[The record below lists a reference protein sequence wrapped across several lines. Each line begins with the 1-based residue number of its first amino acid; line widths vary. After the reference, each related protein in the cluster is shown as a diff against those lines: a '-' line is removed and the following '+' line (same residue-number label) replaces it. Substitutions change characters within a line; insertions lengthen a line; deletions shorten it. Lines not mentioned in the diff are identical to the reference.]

1 MARNS
6 YMQSSYGS
14 PSMMPPVIMAL
25 IAINV
30 LVYLLDTVILS
41 PTTIVL
47 GGNEFAFGVL
57 SKYGALWPVGSDY
70 YAPWQYVTTMFLH
83 ASPLH
88 LFFNMFILWMFG
100 LEVAN
105 MWGTKRFILFYL
117 LCGLG
122 ASALHTAITAMN
134 GGGAPAVGASGAISG
149 VVVAFAM
156 LFPNRII
163 LLFFFLPMKAKWAA
177 LFYVAMD
184 LYLGIQSTPGDNIA
198 HFAHLGGA
206 ITGFILLKTGL
217 HSVLLSKLERKKTA
231 ERPPVAAPPPR
242 APLSQTDSRQ
252 HATIVDARF
261 REITPPAPM
270 PPSRNA
276 IRTFDYGDQ
285 QAQIDALLD
294 KVSQYGYNSLTD
306 EEKQTLMDVS
316 RRME

>member
-1 MARNS
+1 MDRNS
-6 YMQSSYGS
+6 YTQPSYGR

-30 LVYLLDTVILS
+30 IVFVIDLYVVKNNLLS
-41 PTTIVL
+41 
-47 GGNEFAFGVL
+47 A
-57 SKYGALWPVGSDY
+57 YGALWPVGSEY
-70 YAPWQYVTTMFLH
+70 FEPWQYLTTMFLH
-83 ASPLH
+83 ATPAH
-88 LFFNMFILWMFG
+88 LMINMFVLWMFG
-100 LEVAN
+100 LEIAG
-105 MWGTKRFILFYL
+105 MWGTKRFLLFYL

-122 ASALHTAITAMN
+122 ASALHSAITAIS
-134 GGGAPAVGASGAISG
+134 GGTAPAVGASGAISG
-149 VVVAFAM
+149 VVIAFAM
-156 LFPNRII
+156 LFPNRMI
-163 LLFFFLPMKAKWAA
+163 LLFFFIPMKAKWAA
-177 LFYVAMD
+177 L
-184 LYLGIQSTPGDNIA
+184 LYIGYGLISGIQMRPGDNIA

-217 HSVLLSKLERKKTA
+217 HALLLSKLERKKTA